1 MSGAGIWVGWA
12 AYVRGTL
19 SPSTVI
25 ERIPRLHRVLEEKY
39 YVDEA
44 YQWAI
49 DRLVLVFGRL
59 VAVFD
64 RVVVNDTAVDGSA
77 DTVRSSSIQMRYI
90 QSGRVYNYGL
100 AMALGAVVLA
110 VIWWVVM

>member
-1 MSGAGIWVGWA
+1 M
-12 AYVRGTL
+12 RGTL

-25 ERIPRLHRVLEEKY
+25 EQLPRLHRVLAEKY

-49 DRLVLVFGRL
+49 DRMVLVFGRL

-77 DTVRSSSIQMRYI
+77 ETVRSSGIQMRYI

-100 AMALGAVVLA
+100 AMAVGVVVLA